1 MLIAPSI
8 LTSNFLELKKELASI
23 SNSDL
28 IHVDIMDGHFVP
40 NISFGPYISKLIASS
55 TKLKLDF
62 HLMVSEPVKWV
73 DLFNFKNTHNIT
85 IHYEA
90 NNILEAI
97 NKIKANNI
105 KVGVSIK
112 PNTKVK
118 EIIDLLDKIDLVL
131 VMSVEPGFGGQKFI
145 RSAIDKVKELDNIR
159 KKNKKYNYIIE
170 VDGGVNNTNI
180 LELKDVN
187 CDMVVVGSYLFN
199 FENRKEEIKKLKK
212 V

>member
-1 MLIAPSI
+1 
-8 LTSNFLELKKELASI
+8 
-23 SNSDL
+23 
-28 IHVDIMDGHFVP
+28 
-40 NISFGPYISKLIASS
+40 
-55 TKLKLDF
+55 
-62 HLMVSEPVKWV
+62 MVSEPAKWV

-90 NNILEAI
+90 NNILDAI

-145 RSAIDKVKELDNIR
+145 RSAIDKVKELDNIC

-180 LELKDVN
+180 
-187 CDMVVVGSYLFN
+187 
-199 FENRKEEIKKLKK
+199 
-212 V
+212 

>member
-8 LTSNFLELKKELASI
+8 LTSNFLELKKELDSI

-55 TKLKLDF
+55 TNLGLDF
-62 HLMVSEPVKWV
+62 HLMVSDPVKWI
-73 DLFNFKNTHNIT
+73 DLFNFENTNNIT
-85 IHYEA
+85 IHFEA
-90 NNILEAI
+90 NDILETI
-97 NKIKANNI
+97 EKIKKNNI
-105 KVGVSIK
+105 KVGLSIK
-112 PNTKVK
+112 PDTNVK
-118 EIIDLLDKIDLVL
+118 EIIHLLDKIDLVL

-145 RSAIDKVKELDNIR
+145 EKSIDKVKELNRIR
-159 KKNKKYNYIIE
+159 EYKKYNYIIE
-170 VDGGVNNTNI
+170 VDGGVNNLNI
-180 LELKDVN
+180 VELKKAN

-199 FENRKEEIKKLKK
+199 LYNRKEEIEKLKK